1 MTICFVRVRCLR
13 TRISFGDGK
22 KESKAVNTD
31 YQSPETPEHLK
42 EKAAPYAENWTPTAE
57 KLWNKE
63 KRKDCSRKSRRGTV
77 MISFLN
83 KDSRIVVA

>member
-1 MTICFVRVRCLR
+1 MLENPDKLGEMV
-13 TRISFGDGK
+13 

-57 KLWNKE
+57 NSGTK

-83 KDSRIVVA
+83 KDSRIAVV